1 VPGFV
6 PALCSCESRDFPVVT
21 AGNLGYRKALIALSY
36 RNSKLEKEREK
47 EEVCEHYL
55 STLAWSRLY

>member
-1 VPGFV
+1 VSLE
-6 PALCSCESRDFPVVT
+6 LCDGWE
-21 AGNLGYRKALIALSY
+21 YKALTTCIALSY

-47 EEVCEHYL
+47 EEVCGRYL